1 MPPEDKESRLR
12 EGSASY
18 IKYWQIGF
26 ELVVSVVLFTLVGYW
41 LDGRLG
47 TVVLFTLVGLALGLA
62 GGTYSAYRGLLTG
75 RKSRTAKPNP
85 EDSNAPKPTTP
96 KKKIVD

>member
-41 LDGRLG
+41 LDDRLG
-47 TVVLFTLVGLALGLA
+47 TVVLFTLLGLVLGLA
-62 GGTYSAYRGLLTG
+62 GGTYLAYRGLLPG
-75 RKSRTAKPNP
+75 RRSRAARPDAK
-85 EDSNAPKPTTP
+85 DSSNPKPTTRR
-96 KKKIVD
+96 KTVD

>member
-26 ELVVSVVLFTLVGYW
+26 EFVVSVVLFTLLGYW
-41 LDGRLG
+41 LDSRLG
-47 TVVLFTLVGLALGLA
+47 TVVLFTLVGLVLGLA
-62 GGTYSAYRGLLTG
+62 GGTYSAYRGLLPG
-75 RKSRTAKPNP
+75 RGSRAARTDAK
-85 EDSNAPKPTTP
+85 ESNAPKPTP
-96 KKKIVD
+96 QKKI

>member
-18 IKYWQIGF
+18 IKYWQIGI

-41 LDGRLG
+41 LDSRLG

-62 GGTYSAYRGLLTG
+62 GGTYSAYRGILPG
-75 RKSRTAKPNP
+75 RRSRAARPDSK
-85 EDSNAPKPTTP
+85 DSNDPKR
-96 KKKIVD
+96 VD